1 MKKISYLLIFL
12 LLSSCGYE
20 SVYNKKKFNTLSIKS
35 YSLDGDKNINRKL
48 LSLLDFKKNNFSS
61 YELLL
66 LSEKNKQISSKN
78 SLGNPLTYKMTLVL
92 DFTIKNLDTDE
103 IFKKKKF
110 TNSSSYNTMENK
122 FDFSR
127 YEKEIEENLILKI
140 HEEVM
145 IYLNL

>member
-66 LSEKNKQISSKN
+66 ISEKKKQISSKN

-92 DFTIKNLDTDE
+92 DFTVKNLDTDE
-103 IFKKKKF
+103 IFKTRKF
-110 TNSSSYNTMENK
+110 INSSSYNTMENK

-140 HEEVM
+140 HEDIM

>member
-66 LSEKNKQISSKN
+66 ISEKKKQISSKN

-92 DFTIKNLDTDE
+92 DFTVKNLDTDE
-103 IFKKKKF
+103 IFKTRKF

-140 HEEVM
+140 HEDVM

>member
-66 LSEKNKQISSKN
+66 ISEKKKQISSKN

-92 DFTIKNLDTDE
+92 DFTVKNLDTDE
-103 IFKKKKF
+103 IFKTRKF

>member
-20 SVYNKKKFNTLSIKS
+20 SVYNKKNFNTISIKS
-35 YSLDGDKNINRKL
+35 YSLDGDKNVNRKL

-61 YELLL
+61 YELSLI
-66 LSEKNKQISSKN
+66 SKKNKQISSKN
-78 SLGNPLTYKMTLVL
+78 ALGNPLTYKMTLVL
-92 DFTIKNLDTDE
+92 NFTIKNLDTDE
-103 IFKKKKF
+103 IFKTKKF
-110 TNSSSYNTMENK
+110 TNSSLYNIIENN

-140 HEEVM
+140 HEEIL

>member
-1 MKKISYLLIFL
+1 
-12 LLSSCGYE
+12 
-20 SVYNKKKFNTLSIKS
+20 
-35 YSLDGDKNINRKL
+35 
-48 LSLLDFKKNNFSS
+48 
-61 YELLL
+61 
-66 LSEKNKQISSKN
+66 
-78 SLGNPLTYKMTLVL
+78 MTLVL

-110 TNSSSYNTMENK
+110 TNSSSYNTMENN

>member
-61 YELLL
+61 YELLII
-66 LSEKNKQISSKN
+66 SEKKKQISSKN

-92 DFTIKNLDTDE
+92 DFTVKNLDTDE
-103 IFKKKKF
+103 IFKTRKF
-110 TNSSSYNTMENK
+110 INSSSYNTMENK

-140 HEEVM
+140 HEDIM

>member
-110 TNSSSYNTMENK
+110 TNSSSYNTMENN

>member
-110 TNSSSYNTMENK
+110 TNSSSYNTMENN

-140 HEEVM
+140 HEELM

>member
-61 YELLL
+61 YELSLI
-66 LSEKNKQISSKN
+66 SKKSRQISSKN
-78 SLGNPLTYKMTLVL
+78 ALGNPLTYKMTLVL
-92 DFTIKNLDTDE
+92 NFTIKNLDTDE
-103 IFKKKKF
+103 IFKTKKF
-110 TNSSSYNTMENK
+110 TNSSSYNIIENN

-140 HEEVM
+140 HEEIL

>member
-66 LSEKNKQISSKN
+66 ISEKKKTNI
-78 SLGNPLTYKMTLVL
+78 
-92 DFTIKNLDTDE
+92 IK
-103 IFKKKKF
+103 K
-110 TNSSSYNTMENK
+110 
-122 FDFSR
+122 
-127 YEKEIEENLILKI
+127 
-140 HEEVM
+140 
-145 IYLNL
+145 

>member
-12 LLSSCGYE
+12 LLSSCGYK
-20 SVYNKKKFNTLSIKS
+20 SVYNEKSFNTLSIKN
-35 YSLDGDKNINRKL
+35 YSLDGDKNVNRKL

-61 YELLL
+61 YELSLI
-66 LSEKNKQISSKN
+66 SKKNKQISSKN
-78 SLGNPLTYKMTLVL
+78 ALGNPLTYKMTLVL
-92 DFTIKNLDTDE
+92 NFTIKNLDTDE
-103 IFKKKKF
+103 IFKTKKF
-110 TNSSSYNTMENK
+110 TNSSLYNIIENN

-140 HEEVM
+140 HEEIL

>member
-12 LLSSCGYE
+12 ILSSCGYE

-61 YELLL
+61 YELSLI
-66 LSEKNKQISSKN
+66 SKKNKQISSKN
-78 SLGNPLTYKMTLVL
+78 ALGNPLTYKMTLVL
-92 DFTIKNLDTDE
+92 NFTIKNLDTDE
-103 IFKKKKF
+103 IFKTKKF
-110 TNSSSYNTMENK
+110 TNSSLYNIIENN

>member
-66 LSEKNKQISSKN
+66 ISEKKKQISSKN

-92 DFTIKNLDTDE
+92 DFTVKNLDTDE
-103 IFKKKKF
+103 IFKTRKF
-110 TNSSSYNTMENK
+110 INSSSYNTMENK

-140 HEEVM
+140 HEDVM

>member
-12 LLSSCGYE
+12 ILSSCGYE
-20 SVYNKKKFNTLSIKS
+20 SVYNKKNFNTISIKS
-35 YSLDGDKNINRKL
+35 YSLDGDKNVNRKL

-61 YELLL
+61 YELSLI
-66 LSEKNKQISSKN
+66 SKKNKQISSKN
-78 SLGNPLTYKMTLVL
+78 ALGNPLTYKMTLVL
-92 DFTIKNLDTDE
+92 NFTIKNLDTDE
-103 IFKKKKF
+103 IFKTKKF
-110 TNSSSYNTMENK
+110 TNSSLYNIIENN

-140 HEEVM
+140 HEEIL

>member
-12 LLSSCGYE
+12 LLSSCGYK
-20 SVYNKKKFNTLSIKS
+20 SVYNEKSFNTLSIKN
-35 YSLDGDKNINRKL
+35 YSLDGDKNVNRKL

-61 YELLL
+61 YELSLI
-66 LSEKNKQISSKN
+66 SKKSRQISSKN
-78 SLGNPLTYKMTLVL
+78 ALGNPLTYKMTLVL
-92 DFTIKNLDTDE
+92 NFTIKNLDTDE
-103 IFKKKKF
+103 IFKTKKF
-110 TNSSSYNTMENK
+110 TNSSSYNIIENN

-140 HEEVM
+140 HEEIL